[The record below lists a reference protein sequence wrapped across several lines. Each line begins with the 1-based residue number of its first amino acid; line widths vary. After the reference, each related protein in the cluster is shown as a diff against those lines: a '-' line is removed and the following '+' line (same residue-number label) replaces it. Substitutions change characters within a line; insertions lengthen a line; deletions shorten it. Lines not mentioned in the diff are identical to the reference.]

1 MRSVAVFPFPL
12 RILCFWPTGNTC
24 SIFRSSDAT
33 VGQQILLT
41 EVSSTTRSRTAAQHS
56 TACPGHLLCASQGGA
71 SATVSR
77 AEVDRRWRQT
87 LTQH

>member
-1 MRSVAVFPFPL
+1 MPTEAVFPFSP
-12 RILCFWPTGNTC
+12 RILCFWPPGNTC

-41 EVSSTTRSRTAAQHS
+41 EVSSTAQHS
-56 TACPGHLLCASQGGA
+56 LPRASAVCFPGGGA

-77 AEVDRRWRQT
+77 AEVDRKWRQT